1 MNVTHKGGKLHI
13 DAVNDLDFVLRQ
25 IPREIANR
33 QTNLKPTTKVLIT
46 LDVDGLVTRTTP
58 FERNSPE
65 GRAAIAAVTKQLV
78 GGEENNFYLNS
89 VTAQQVFN
97 VRVTIKLKYE
107 RLDQCDGEKIVE
119 ELRKRLEKLK
129 KAGFNSREPQPEGP
143 ADPED

>member
-46 LDVDGLVTRTTP
+46 LDVDGLVTRTIP

-65 GRAAIAAVTKQLV
+65 GRAAVRLRTAA
-78 GGEENNFYLNS
+78 
-89 VTAQQVFN
+89 A
-97 VRVTIKLKYE
+97 E
-107 RLDQCDGEKIVE
+107 RTSGCRLRASRSEPGSRRATPVPLEAGPPGSCRRRRRNRCRPGIFTVE
-119 ELRKRLEKLK
+119 DRW
-129 KAGFNSREPQPEGP
+129 RER
-143 ADPED
+143 